1 MVAEAVPLSWAASV
15 GDQREAVL
23 TELFTRHGESLVRLA
38 YCLIGEREL
47 AEEAVQD
54 AYLSLYR
61 NWKKVRKES
70 SSLAYLRATV
80 INRCRSDQ
88 RRLIRA
94 RSSDPLI
101 AITARTTVPSSESW
115 VVAQDES
122 SRLFAEVGRLPQRQ
136 REVVVCRY
144 YLDLSERETAELLGI
159 GVGSVKRHAHRGL
172 ARLQSRLGENR

>member
-1 MVAEAVPLSWAASV
+1 MDAAAIPVRWAVEQ
-15 GDQREAVL
+15 DQRELVL

-61 NWKKVRKES
+61 NWKTVRKES

-94 RSSDPLI
+94 RTRGPLV
-101 AITARTTVPSSESW
+101 AVSQTATVPSSEAW
-115 VVAQDES
+115 VIAQDES
-122 SRLFAEVGRLPQRQ
+122 SRIFAEVRRLPQRQ

-159 GVGSVKRHAHRGL
+159 GLGSVKRHAHRGL
-172 ARLQSRLGENR
+172 GHLQSRLEEIR

>member
-1 MVAEAVPLSWAASV
+1 MDAAAIPIRWAVEQ
-15 GDQREAVL
+15 DQRELVL
-23 TELFTRHGESLVRLA
+23 TELFSRHGESLVRLA

-61 NWKKVRKES
+61 NWRTVRKES

-94 RSSDPLI
+94 RTRDPLV
-101 AITARTTVPSSESW
+101 AMTQATTVPSSEAS
-115 VVAQDES
+115 VIAQDES
-122 SRLFAEVGRLPQRQ
+122 SRIFAEVGRLPQRQ

-144 YLDLSERETAELLGI
+144 YLDLSERQTAELLGI
-159 GVGSVKRHAHRGL
+159 SLGSVKRHAHRGL
-172 ARLQSRLGENR
+172 AHLQSRLGENR